1 MVFRFLYK
9 FSGSD
14 MLPIIDMQRLA
25 LEQTALSVF
34 SERNVMQEDL
44 LKKQMKGRQESIMAL
59 SHSQEVQTK
68 AQDKEETQTRSYS
81 ITYYNPESQKTEV
94 ISEEANIN
102 VKDLSKAMIDESIGT
117 GSTMNLYRY
126 IGMPIIRTEIVPW
139 KLEQILAE
147 REYGTPP
154 DAGSGAGVVPV
165 RIIKQSQAER
175 EIAIAHEEEI
185 KAAVAEAIIRK
196 ERSELEVVEEIL
208 LLEEV
213 VAALQAGEDIDE
225 VLERLPPLSRARYIL
240 AHKKKRLSRKKII
253 NLLLRDA
260 TFLKKLKKKL
270 ELFTLEDLLN
280 MVKILRRK

>member
-1 MVFRFLYK
+1 MVFKFLYK
-9 FSGSD
+9 FSGAD
-14 MLPIIDMQRLA
+14 MLPVIDMQRLA

-34 SERNVMQEDL
+34 SQRNVMQEEL
-44 LKKQMKGRQESIMAL
+44 LKKQRKGRQESIMAL
-59 SHSQEVQTK
+59 SHSQDIQTK
-68 AQDKEETQTRSYS
+68 AQNKEESQTRSYS
-81 ITYYNPESQKTEV
+81 ITYFNPESQKTEV
-94 ISEEANIN
+94 IAEEAKIN
-102 VKDLSKAMIDESIGT
+102 VKDLSKAMVDESIGT
-117 GSTMNLYRY
+117 GSARGLYTY
-126 IGMPIIRTEIVPW
+126 IGMPIIKEEVVPW

-165 RIIKQSQAER
+165 RIIKQSQHER

-196 ERSELEVVEEIL
+196 ERSELEIVEEIL

-213 VAALQAGEDIDE
+213 VEALRSGEDIDK

-240 AHKKKRLSRKKII
+240 AMRKKHLTRKQII
-253 NLLLRDA
+253 NMLLRDA

>member
-9 FSGSD
+9 FSGAD

-34 SERNVMQEDL
+34 SQRNVMQEDL

-102 VKDLSKAMIDESIGT
+102 VKDISKAMIDESIGT

-154 DAGSGAGVVPV
+154 NAGSGAGVVPV

-213 VAALQAGEDIDE
+213 VEALQAGEDIDK

-240 AHKKKRLSRKKII
+240 AHKKKHLSRKKII
-253 NLLLRDA
+253 DLLLRDA